1 MTSIRIVWI
10 SLACVL
16 ALPANLVAG
25 TVFTL
30 IDDTSG
36 RLTSLGLF
44 PSINGAGTVGFN
56 GSPGL
61 GTAGVYVG
69 SGGAVSTIAEFQG
82 PNFSIN
88 SVSPPTIN
96 GAGTGAFELNART
109 FSGTNESVYAGS
121 GGPLTTIADTTS
133 GTFQHFFGIP
143 SINLAGT
150 VAFGAILSN
159 GSEGIFTGQGGPLTT
174 VATTGTMFSS
184 FQNNGGPSL
193 NNAGTVAFTADR
205 GGGLGLG
212 VFASQGGNLITIA
225 QNAPG
230 LTVVEG
236 RPGINN
242 GGMVTFLA
250 FTQVNGQATEGI
262 FTGIG
267 GAPTLLATGNFSG
280 TPAINDSG
288 TVAYNKIL
296 SGGAEAL
303 FTQAGPGAPA
313 NEIIATGDSLFGSTV
328 TLLGLSTFGLN
339 NDGQLAFGAELADGR
354 TVIVRA
360 DIGVV
365 PEPSS
370 FMMWLFSLG
379 VLGSVGLSRALSG
392 HVKQDRCRRPLP
404 PS

>member
-1 MTSIRIVWI
+1 
-10 SLACVL
+10 
-16 ALPANLVAG
+16 VAG
-25 TVFTL
+25 TAFTL

-36 RLTSLGLF
+36 RLTSLGFF

-56 GSPGL
+56 GSPGP
-61 GTAGVYVG
+61 GTAGVFVG
-69 SGGAVSTIAEFQG
+69 SGGAVSTIAEFQS
-82 PNFSIN
+82 PNFN
-88 SVSPPTIN
+88 FMVSDPTIN
-96 GAGTGAFELNART
+96 GAGTGAFELIALPI
-109 FSGTNESVYAGS
+109 SGNDIRSVYAGS

-133 GTFQHFFGIP
+133 GTFHDFFGIP

-159 GSEGIFTGQGGPLTT
+159 GSQGIFTGQGGALTT

-230 LTVVEG
+230 FTVVEG

-242 GGMVTFLA
+242 AGTVTFLA
-250 FTQVNGQATEGI
+250 FTQVNGQMTEGI
-262 FTGIG
+262 FTGTG

-280 TPAINDSG
+280 TPAINDLG

-313 NEIIATGDSLFGSTV
+313 NEIIAVGDSLFGSTV
-328 TLLGLSTFGLN
+328 TGLDLSTFGLN
-339 NDGQLAFGAELADGR
+339 NDGQLAFGAQLKDGR

-365 PEPSS
+365 PEPSTLCL
-370 FMMWLFSLG
+370 WLLGLG
-379 VLGSVGLSRALSG
+379 VLGSVGLSRARSG